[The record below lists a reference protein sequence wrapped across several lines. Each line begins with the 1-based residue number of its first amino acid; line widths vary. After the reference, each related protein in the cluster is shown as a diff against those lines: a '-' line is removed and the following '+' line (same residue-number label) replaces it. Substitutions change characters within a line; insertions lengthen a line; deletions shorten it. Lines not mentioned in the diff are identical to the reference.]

1 VAAIDLAK
9 QLKARFGELLS
20 EPVEFRGEH
29 TMKVADA
36 ERIAEVCL
44 FAKQELG
51 FDYLTDITSIDNYG
65 DDPRFTLVYH
75 LYGYSHL
82 CQLRLKTDVTEAKS
96 ELPSVTKVWRTADWH
111 EREIYDM
118 MGLRFA
124 GHGDLRRILMW
135 EGYPYFPLRKEFPLA
150 GRPSDLPEVAFTS
163 AAPMAGGPF
172 VTIAG
177 GKDTISREPRVRI
190 PDADSLGMNARVQRR
205 QDIKESH
212 GRAHGPG
219 PVEPK

>member
-20 EPVEFRGEH
+20 EPVEFRGEI

-82 CQLRLKTDVTEAKS
+82 CQLRLKTDVTEVKS
-96 ELPSVTKVWRTADWH
+96 ELPSVTKVSPQ
-111 EREIYDM
+111 I
-118 MGLRFA
+118 
-124 GHGDLRRILMW
+124 
-135 EGYPYFPLRKEFPLA
+135 RKCW
-150 GRPSDLPEVAFTS
+150 
-163 AAPMAGGPF
+163 
-172 VTIAG
+172 
-177 GKDTISREPRVRI
+177 
-190 PDADSLGMNARVQRR
+190 
-205 QDIKESH
+205 
-212 GRAHGPG
+212 
-219 PVEPK
+219 

>member
-1 VAAIDLAK
+1 VAAIDLAR

-20 EPVEFRGEH
+20 EPVEFRGEI

-163 AAPMAGGPF
+163 PAPMAGGPF